1 MGCLRLHN
9 YLCET
14 ENSLYTPQGFVDV
27 ELADVKIK
35 EREWRSQALQDGCLK
50 LMKPPKGGL
59 KKVVANEL

>member
-1 MGCLRLHN
+1 MACLCLHN
-9 YLCET
+9 YLCQT

-35 EREWRSQALQDGCLK
+35 EREWRSQAWQDGCLK
-50 LMKPPKGGL
+50 LMKPPKGSL